1 MATEVAKQAS
11 YSSAVLG
18 PPEKVPQ
25 DLLQNENHQVSEHV
39 SEQVSEPDSSESKE
53 NVNPSAPPPGSQ
65 DGKDE
70 EKDEEKNSEKTE
82 DKKKFVPA
90 PPPKVNAWHRNK
102 QTPTAPAV
110 VPNNVQS
117 PTPAAAAATLAAS
130 KQQPQSSTQRQ
141 LSHNNKS
148 HQVNKSGGGRTN
160 SRQFNGPREKSA
172 KSPKAEKIEKTST
185 KDSKESEESKKDAA
199 KKRTVEA
206 TPAPPPKVNAWTK
219 APINSVVP
227 PVGPPVGNG
236 DGTDDTP
243 DPTPV
248 AVITPEPKESPAPVV
263 VVAASVPGNAAA
275 APSVVKAASKGKNSV
290 ASDFN
295 DLNSWPSLG
304 AAKKDGSTQEGNHPF
319 RIQDP
324 SCHLNH
330 APTGGRA
337 GRGCPYAQHF
347 RYHPYSTC
355 YCYLA

>member
-102 QTPTAPAV
+102 QTPTAAAV

-130 KQQPQSSTQRQ
+130 KQQPQNSTQRQ

-148 HQVNKSGGGRTN
+148 HQANKSGGGRTN

-227 PVGPPVGNG
+227 QWGLQW
-236 DGTDDTP
+236 GTVMGRTTLLIQHP
-243 DPTPV
+243 LLSLLQNPRK
-248 AVITPEPKESPAPVV
+248 ARH
-263 VVAASVPGNAAA
+263 
-275 APSVVKAASKGKNSV
+275 PSS
-290 ASDFN
+290 
-295 DLNSWPSLG
+295 SLLRLYQG
-304 AAKKDGSTQEGNHPF
+304 MLLQLRP
-319 RIQDP
+319 
-324 SCHLNH
+324 L
-330 APTGGRA
+330 
-337 GRGCPYAQHF
+337 
-347 RYHPYSTC
+347 
-355 YCYLA
+355 